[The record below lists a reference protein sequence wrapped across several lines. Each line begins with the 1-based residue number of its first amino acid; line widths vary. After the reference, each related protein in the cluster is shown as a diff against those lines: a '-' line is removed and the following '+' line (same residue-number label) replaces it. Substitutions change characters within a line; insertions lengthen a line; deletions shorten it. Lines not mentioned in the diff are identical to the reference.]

1 MFESY
6 DIVKFSQKLKD
17 IRLSLNLSQAHV
29 SDATGI
35 NIDTIRKIENGY
47 SFPKYE
53 TLAHLSLCYKI
64 NLHNLL
70 SEYLTSNLLYDFLKK
85 LDKLINEGKFTEIKK
100 LYDTFTSELDKVE
113 DLKLASQIELK
124 QIHYLIQ
131 AVSLRYKGEL
141 ELALESVK
149 SGFKITIS
157 NFEFIDYSHF
167 TYSSLEARLLIIA
180 AACLGD
186 LRQCQL
192 SIQISKFVLDL
203 LEVDTYSSKTEDLY
217 VIKSLANISYNCHR
231 LDDHAQAL
239 EYANKGIEIAL
250 SKGYLDMLHFLFL
263 RKAVA
268 QLRLGIAEHICTFR
282 NALYVL
288 KIQGNQE
295 NFDYMVHVILDKY
308 KLDFSDI
315 W

>member
-17 IRLSLNLSQAHV
+17 IRLSLNLSQSQV

-113 DLKLASQIELK
+113 DLKLANQIELN
-124 QIHYLIQ
+124 QIHFLIQ
-131 AVSLRYKGEL
+131 SVSLSYKDDL
-141 ELALESVK
+141 RLALESAI
-149 SGFKITIS
+149 SGLRITIP
-157 NFEFIDYSHF
+157 NFECCDFSNF
-167 TYSSLEARLLIIA
+167 TYSSLEVRLLIITA
-180 AACLGD
+180 AILGE
-186 LRQCQL
+186 LRQCHL

-203 LEVDTYSSKTEDLY
+203 LEVDTYGDKTEDLY

-268 QLRLGIAEHICTFR
+268 QLRLGIAEHKSTFK

-288 KIQGNQE
+288 KIQGDQE
-295 NFDYMVHVILDKY
+295 HFDHMVHVILDKY

>member
-6 DIVKFSQKLKD
+6 DIVKFSEKLKD
-17 IRLSLNLSQAHV
+17 IRSPLNLSQAQV
-29 SDATGI
+29 SEVTGI

-70 SEYLTSNLLYDFLKK
+70 SEYLTSNLLYDFLKR
-85 LDKLINEGKFTEIKK
+85 LDKLINGGKFSEIKN
-100 LYDTFTSELDKVE
+100 LYDTFISEIEKVE

-131 AVSLRYKGEL
+131 SVSLSYKDEL
-141 ELALESVK
+141 QLALETVT
-149 SGFKITIS
+149 SGFRITIP
-157 NFEFIDYSHF
+157 NFEFNDFSHY
-167 TYSSLEARLLIIA
+167 TYSSLEVRLLIIA
-180 AACLGD
+180 AAILGE
-186 LRQCQL
+186 LRECHL

-203 LEVDTYSSKTEDLY
+203 LEIDTYSDKTEDVY
-217 VIKSLANISYNCHR
+217 VLKSLANISYNYHR
-231 LDDHAQAL
+231 LDDHAHAL

-250 SKGYLDMLHFLFL
+250 KKGYLDMLHFLFL

-268 QLRLGIAEHICTFR
+268 QLRLGIEEHINTFK

-288 KIQGNQE
+288 KIQGDKE
-295 NFDYMVHVILDKY
+295 HFDHMVHIILDKY
-308 KLDFSDI
+308 RLDFTDI
-315 W
+315 

>member
-6 DIVKFSQKLKD
+6 DIDKFCQKLKE
-17 IRLSLNLSQAHV
+17 IRLSLSLSQAQV
-29 SDATGI
+29 SDKTGI

-124 QIHYLIQ
+124 QINYLIQ
-131 AVSLRYKGEL
+131 TVSLSYKDEL
-141 ELALESVK
+141 KLALESVTT
-149 SGFKITIS
+149 GLRITIP
-157 NFEFIDYSHF
+157 NFKFKEFSKYI
-167 TYSSLEARLLIIA
+167 YSSLEVRLLIIA
-180 AACLGD
+180 AAILGEM
-186 LRQCQL
+186 RECQL
-192 SIQISKFVLDL
+192 SIQISKFVIDL
-203 LEVDTYSSKTEDLY
+203 LEVDTYSNKTEDLY

-239 EYANKGIEIAL
+239 DYANKGIEIAL

-263 RKAVA
+263 RKAVG

-308 KLDFSDI
+308 NLDFSEI
-315 W
+315 